1 MADELFGDR
10 LLLIDDEPA
19 FGQIVKKVAEA
30 SGFDVVLSDDP
41 SVFMNT
47 ARQWHPTVIML
58 DLKMPGTDGV
68 QLLRSLA
75 ADNCPAHIVLTS
87 GSDEK
92 ILDAALQLGRERGL
106 KMSEAL
112 PKPMRVENLQERLAG
127 FKRAARPLVSDDLAV
142 ALAAGQLFLEYQPK
156 LDCRLGRI
164 TGAEGLVRWRHPVQG
179 VIGPGQFIALAEESG
194 LIHGVTDWV
203 IATAAS
209 QAARW
214 RADHINIEIA
224 VAVNFSASDLTDLD
238 LPERLEQHCIN
249 AAIEPAL
256 LTLEL
261 TETGAMREAIQMM
274 DVLTRLRLKGFKLSI
289 DDFGT
294 GYSSLVQLQKAPFSE
309 VKIDLSFVRQMMTN
323 TSCRVIVEIII
334 DLARKL
340 GLKSVAEGVED
351 NTTLKAL
358 MEMGC
363 DVAQGY
369 YISRPIAP
377 ELMPQF
383 VANYEPTCVRTAA

>member
-1 MADELFGDR
+1 
-10 LLLIDDEPA
+10 
-19 FGQIVKKVAEA
+19 
-30 SGFDVVLSDDP
+30 
-41 SVFMNT
+41 
-47 ARQWHPTVIML
+47 ML

-112 PKPMRVENLQERLAG
+112 PKPIRVEKLQARLAG
-127 FKRAARPLVSDDLAV
+127 FKRVAKPLLSADLAA
-142 ALAAGQLFLEYQPK
+142 ALAADQLFLEYQPK

-164 TGAEGLVRWRHPVQG
+164 TGAEALVRWRHPAQG
-179 VIGPGQFIALAEESG
+179 IIEPGQFIALAEESG

-203 IATAAS
+203 VATAAA

-214 RADHINIEIA
+214 RADHLDLEIA

-238 LPERLEQHCIN
+238 LPERLERHCRI
-249 AAIEPAL
+249 AAIDPAL

-261 TETGAMREAIQMM
+261 TETGAMHQAMHMM

-309 VKIDLSFVRQMMTN
+309 IKIDLSFVTQMMSN
-323 TSCRVIVEIII
+323 RGCCVIVEIII
-334 DLARKL
+334 DLARRL
-340 GLKSVAEGVED
+340 GLKSVAEGVEEEAA
-351 NTTLKAL
+351 LKAL
-358 MEMGC
+358 IDMGC
-363 DVAQGY
+363 DLAQGY
-369 YISRPIAP
+369 YISRPIAA

-383 VANYEPTCVRTAA
+383 VANYELAWEKTAA